1 MLKSILGAFIGK
13 SFPYQGSLSTIL
25 AAILPHLYEAIQ
37 NNYGTTQKRFG
48 LSAHTGS
55 KTIIPHTDIK
65 IRCVGR
71 RYPHDCLH
79 ILHRSHSGHQHRPCG
94 DRPSKRSYQAN
105 RRRFHCGRHR
115 RSRFGGYYSYRSSS
129 ANHFDIPSFSQL
141 RPAVVLSPK
150 IFQIQGKQRTVAGEH
165 RIFIGCHSC
174 IRPLPPIP
182 FLRSQK
188 AFLHRS
194 TGQWRNYF

>member
-1 MLKSILGAFIGK
+1 MARV
-13 SFPYQGSLSTIL
+13 FPIRGRSLRFWQPFCLICMRPFKTTMV
-25 AAILPHLYEAIQ
+25 PHK
-37 NNYGTTQKRFG
+37 KRFG

-79 ILHRSHSGHQHRPCG
+79 ILHRSHPGHQHCPCG

-129 ANHFDIPSFSQL
+129 ANHFDISSFSQL

-188 AFLHRS
+188 PFLHRS